1 MRYPVSRP
9 SLSQAEHLALMAT
22 LASGQITQGP
32 RVTDFE
38 NRLADY
44 LNVPYVVACS
54 SGTSALHLAL
64 LAAGVQPGDEVLVP
78 DLSFIATANAVSYI
92 GATPVLV
99 DVELHSWNMDLADA
113 ATKVCSRTRAIL
125 PVHLYGVPCDMQRM
139 QHFAELYNLV
149 IVEDAAEALGGHF
162 HGRKCGTFG
171 VCGTFSFYGNK
182 IITTGE
188 GGAIAT
194 SSEEVYQLLRLY
206 RGQGQGSKRFQHDV
220 IGFNY
225 RMTDMQAA
233 IGASQVT
240 CLSKLVE
247 EREEIFAA
255 YDHHLN
261 GFLETSH
268 VVGAAPWLYTGLLP
282 ETANRDNIIHVLD
295 GLDIE
300 TRPTFVP
307 MHRQAMYAR
316 PDSQFPFSSLIADC
330 GISLPTYTGMSNN
343 DVRFICDTLKT
354 VSRYA

>member
-9 SLSQAEHLALMAT
+9 SLTQVEHLSLMAT
-22 LASGQITQGP
+22 LSSGQITQGP
-32 RVTDFE
+32 RVADFE

-99 DVELHSWNMDLADA
+99 EVELHSWNMDLSDA
-113 ATKVCSRTRAIL
+113 AMKVSSRTRAIL
-125 PVHLYGVPCDMQRM
+125 PVHLYGVPCDMHRM
-139 QHFAELYNLV
+139 REFAEIHGLM

-162 HGRKCGTFG
+162 RGQKCGTFG

-194 SSEEVYQLLRLY
+194 HSEEIYQLLKLY

-225 RMTDMQAA
+225 RMTDMQAS
-233 IGASQVT
+233 IGAAQVT
-240 CLSKLVE
+240 RLNGLAA
-247 EREEIFAA
+247 EREEIFAS
-255 YDHHLN
+255 YDLHLN
-261 GFLETSH
+261 GFLETAH
-268 VVGAAPWLYTGLLP
+268 VVGSAPWLYTGLLP
-282 ETANRDNIIHVLD
+282 ETVNRDEVILALER
-295 GLDIE
+295 LDIE
-300 TRPTFVP
+300 TRPIFVP
-307 MHRQAMYAR
+307 MHRQVMYER

-330 GISLPTYTGMSNN
+330 GISLPTYNGMSDN
-343 DVRFICDTLKT
+343 DVRFICDTLRT
-354 VSRYA
+354 VARYA